1 MVVVFDRR
9 MSVNLNAVEAQAF
22 LFTIYDLPLTKMRL
36 FRREKKK
43 QSMEERETAGGDW
56 PEELGDEET
65 PERIR
70 VNDRRRFNLESDEPA
85 TGAAGEESAPP
96 RQPSLKPSYVE
107 ELEARTRVAE
117 QKAADVQSRFE
128 QVRADLKRETDE
140 LRQRLARN
148 AEERAAREK
157 AAFLSS
163 LLPVMDN
170 LQRAI
175 AAAESGGSKESLLD
189 GLRGTVSGFESVL
202 AQTGAEPV
210 EALGQPFDPE
220 LHEAVDTTE
229 VEPELDG
236 TVTAQYSRGYRL
248 GNQLLRPARVQVGR
262 ASETAQGAAE

>member
-1 MVVVFDRR
+1 
-9 MSVNLNAVEAQAF
+9 
-22 LFTIYDLPLTKMRL
+22 MRL
-36 FRREKKK
+36 FRRGKKK
-43 QSMEERETAGGDW
+43 QPMEERETAGGDW
-56 PEELGDEET
+56 PEELGADEA

-85 TGAAGEESAPP
+85 QAAPEDAAQQQQQQG
-96 RQPSLKPSYVE
+96 PSLKPSYVE
-107 ELEARTRVAE
+107 ELEARARAAE
-117 QKAADVQSRFE
+117 QKASDVQTRFE

-148 AEERAAREK
+148 AEERVTREK
-157 AAFLSS
+157 SQFLSS
-163 LLPVMDN
+163 LLPVVDN

-175 AAAESGGSKESLLD
+175 DAAEQGGSKESLLD
-189 GLRGTVSGFESVL
+189 GLRGTISGFESVL

-220 LHEAVDTTE
+220 LHEAVDTAE
-229 VEPELDG
+229 VGPERDN